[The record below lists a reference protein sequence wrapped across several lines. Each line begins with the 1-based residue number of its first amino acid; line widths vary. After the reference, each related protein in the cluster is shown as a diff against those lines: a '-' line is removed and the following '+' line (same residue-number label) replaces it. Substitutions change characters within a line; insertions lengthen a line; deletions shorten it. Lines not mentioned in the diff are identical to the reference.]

1 MGETVNPDSILVY
14 IGHNP
19 DNAIG
24 ENIIKLPFLRA
35 IREAFPDAR
44 VSWMYGRGP
53 SFFEDSLKPLA
64 EGLID
69 EVLTDTSLGASAAEL
84 FQRAP
89 PLPGRRFDLVIDTQ
103 HALHRTLIVRRV
115 AHGRFV
121 SPTWNFLFSDVKP
134 PAGLPRPTLLVDQ
147 LLALVAAAAGR
158 VVRPSHIARLPE
170 PWYGAAEKILHPG
183 PTYVGLA
190 PGAGRKETGKCWP
203 LECFV
208 AVAREQAA
216 KGRVPVF
223 FLGPG
228 EAEWLPLLGERVPG
242 AVFPGWDQAAPPG
255 DMTGPPLV
263 VALAR
268 HLAVAVS
275 NCSGTGHLLAAG
287 GAPMV
292 SLFGPTNPG
301 KFAPYTP
308 NLSVLTAQQFGGTSM
323 DSIPAD
329 AVLRAVDAHVAAKP
343 AGAPAA

>member
-1 MGETVNPDSILVY
+1 MAKTVTPDSILVY

-19 DNAIG
+19 DNALG

-35 IREAFPDAR
+35 IRQAFPDAR

-53 SFFEDSLKPLA
+53 SFFENSLKPLA
-64 EGLID
+64 AGLID
-69 EVLTDTSLGASAAEL
+69 EVLNHTSLGASAAEL
-84 FQRAP
+84 FRRAP

-115 AHGRFV
+115 AHDRFV
-121 SPTWNFLFSDVKP
+121 SPTWNFRFSDLKP
-134 PAGLPRPTLLVDQ
+134 PAGLPRPTLLVDR

-158 VVRPSHIARLPE
+158 VVRPSHVAPLPE
-170 PWYGAAEKILHPG
+170 PWYAAADRILRPG
-183 PTYVGLA
+183 PVYVGLA
-190 PGAGRKETGKCWP
+190 PGAGRRETGKCWP
-203 LECFV
+203 LERFI
-208 AVAREQAA
+208 AVAREQGR

-223 FLGPG
+223 FPGPN
-228 EAEWLPLLGERVPG
+228 EAEWLPLLRQRVPD
-242 AVFPGWDQAAPPG
+242 AIFPEWGQAAPPG
-255 DMTGPPLV
+255 DMAGPPLV

-308 NLSVLTAQQFGGTSM
+308 SLSVLTAQQFGGTTM

-329 AVLRAVDAHVAAKP
+329 AVLRAVDAHVAVGP
-343 AGAPAA
+343 AGGPV